1 MNLGAQR
8 TRESGSVVYECKA
21 IVKSAKETI
30 KHGTNID
37 NEAQV
42 LYSQKIPVS
51 KDSVF
56 HNHYYCF
63 FVNVVPHLS
72 FNHL

>member
-42 LYSQKIPVS
+42 PTTLFTENSCVQRLSLPQPLLL
-51 KDSVF
+51 
-56 HNHYYCF
+56 F
-63 FVNVVPHLS
+63 FCKCCSTSIL
-72 FNHL
+72 